1 MRCACA
7 RYRAGRVA
15 ERRGLRH
22 CRKLF
27 PRRKAD
33 SSRHRAWMVGDRSCL
48 LFACFV
54 DQPGNA
60 ARSYHQNQDDDEEL
74 GHQNKLT
81 TKKFV
86 GQRLNETE
94 KDGCDH
100 SSLHRTKST
109 AECDGYA
116 LDEWRKP

>member
-1 MRCACA
+1 MRCSCA
-7 RYRAGRVA
+7 MCRADRA
-15 ERRGLRH
+15 PEWRELHH
-22 CRKLF
+22 CRKPF

-33 SSRHRAWMVGDRSCL
+33 FSRHRVWIARDRSCL

-60 ARSYHQNQDDDEEL
+60 ARSYHQYQDDDEEL
-74 GHQNKLT
+74 GHQNELT
-81 TKKFV
+81 TEEFV

-100 SSLHRTKST
+100 SPLHRTKST

-116 LDEWRKP
+116 LDERRKP